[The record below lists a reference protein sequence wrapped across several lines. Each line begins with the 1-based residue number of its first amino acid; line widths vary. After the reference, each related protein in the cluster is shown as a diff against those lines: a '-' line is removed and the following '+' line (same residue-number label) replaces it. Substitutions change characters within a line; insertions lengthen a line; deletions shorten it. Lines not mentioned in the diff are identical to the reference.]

1 MLLREGAL
9 KVFRRMAEE
18 AESGSKDEALFSGLY
33 RMASDLV
40 DIIRKVDAHFDGAPS
55 QATCSNTFRSRS
67 AAWSSIAV

>member
-1 MLLREGAL
+1 MLLRESTL

-40 DIIRKVDAHFDGAPS
+40 DIIRRVDAIDKRLRNVEDQTLDWG
-55 QATCSNTFRSRS
+55 R
-67 AAWSSIAV
+67 